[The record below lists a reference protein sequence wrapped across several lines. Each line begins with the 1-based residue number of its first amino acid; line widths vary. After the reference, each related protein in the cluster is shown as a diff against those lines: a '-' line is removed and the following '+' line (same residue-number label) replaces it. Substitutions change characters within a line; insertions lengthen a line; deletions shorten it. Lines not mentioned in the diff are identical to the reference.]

1 MAIDHGKDNI
11 RVNCVCPGDVDT
23 PMLKSECLQLN
34 DDPMKFMEDAANRP
48 IHRVGTPDDVA
59 KAVLFLASD
68 MSSWI
73 TGTHLVVDGGG
84 LA

>member
-11 RVNCVCPGDVDT
+11 RVNCVCPGDIDT
-23 PMLKSECLQLN
+23 PMLESECRQLGEN
-34 DDPMKFMEDAANRP
+34 HEQFMKEVASRP
-48 IHRVGTPDDVA
+48 LRRVGTADDVA
-59 KAVLFLASD
+59 NAVLFLASD
-68 MSSWI
+68 MAKWI